1 MGNEVRKFMKS
12 LLILASIVGVVV
24 IGVIYMLPPE
34 HVSLALPYILIFHTL
49 ATFVSFAIINKKISQ
64 EPMKF
69 VNVYLGVTTV
79 KLMLYIAI
87 LLIYSFNFLHD
98 AVNFIISFFVMY
110 VIFTIFE
117 VIQLVKASKKA
128 RG

>member
-1 MGNEVRKFMKS
+1 MGNEVRKFLKS
-12 LLILASIVGVVV
+12 LLILASIVGILV
-24 IGVIYMLPPE
+24 IGVVYILPSE
-34 HVSLALPYILIFHTL
+34 HVSLALPYILIFHVL
-49 ATFVSFAIINKKISQ
+49 ASLVSFVIINKKLQQ
-64 EPMKF
+64 EPKKF

-79 KLMLYIAI
+79 KLMLYLAI

-110 VIFTIFE
+110 VIFTFFE
-117 VIQLVKASKKA
+117 VIQLVKASREA

>member
-12 LLILASIVGVVV
+12 LLILASIVGIVV
-24 IGVIYMLPPE
+24 IGAIYMLPPE
-34 HVSLALPYILIFHTL
+34 HVSLALPYILLFHVVSTL
-49 ATFVSFAIINKKISQ
+49 ISFIVINKKIQ
-64 EPMKF
+64 QDPRKF
-69 VNVYLGVTTV
+69 INVYLGVTTV

-110 VIFTIFE
+110 VIFTFFE